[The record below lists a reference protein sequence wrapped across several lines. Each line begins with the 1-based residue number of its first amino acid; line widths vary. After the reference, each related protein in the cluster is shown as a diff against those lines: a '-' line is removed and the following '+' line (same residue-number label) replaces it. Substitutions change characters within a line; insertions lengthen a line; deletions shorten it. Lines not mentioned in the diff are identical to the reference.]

1 MAVAQFVFIFFSLIV
16 VLFYCAYTY
25 ISFFLSFCRS
35 CLYFG
40 SFCVRM
46 GEEIDINVV
55 SLNKRMC
62 VLFWL
67 CIKLQNI
74 IRNTNIHTLNSL
86 KWEKIKLKF
95 NKENWRRTK
104 QTHLFLYS
112 SLWNHGKQF
121 SVLFYS
127 FASNFYVS
135 RFFFQWNSD
144 FYWIATITTTATT

>member
-1 MAVAQFVFIFFSLIV
+1 MEIDGKFCAALKIAHQQKKSGAIFIGFGDFLECILWKCRHLCDGSCTVRFYFFLVDCCAFLLCYIQFH
-16 VLFYCAYTY
+16 
-25 ISFFLSFCRS
+25 FFLSFCRS

-86 KWEKIKLKF
+86 K
-95 NKENWRRTK
+95 
-104 QTHLFLYS
+104 
-112 SLWNHGKQF
+112 
-121 SVLFYS
+121 
-127 FASNFYVS
+127 
-135 RFFFQWNSD
+135 
-144 FYWIATITTTATT
+144 